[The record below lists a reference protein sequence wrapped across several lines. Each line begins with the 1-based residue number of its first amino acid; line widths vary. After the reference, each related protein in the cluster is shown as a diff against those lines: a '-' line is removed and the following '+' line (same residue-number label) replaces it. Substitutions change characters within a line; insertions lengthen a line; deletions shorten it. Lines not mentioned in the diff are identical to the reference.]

1 MPLFTRSQL
10 HAAARNQGV
19 STEFM
24 RSDAVNQEFRSR
36 ASEVEAQDES
46 GRTPGTKTFNIFLS
60 HSSLD
65 AQLALALY
73 LTLTGRGYRVYLDRI
88 HDSQLSRTSV
98 TRRTA
103 QVIRRRMTQC
113 DSLFVATTSNTP
125 NSNWV
130 PWELGF
136 ADGLTGKAAVIPI
149 VESANTSFGGL
160 SYFELYPTVETQPRK
175 TRPDDLEIV
184 HPPLSRFTW
193 GRWIKLPKIY

>member
-10 HAAARNQGV
+10 HASARNQGV
-19 STEFM
+19 TTEFM
-24 RSDAVNQEFRSR
+24 LSDAVNREFRSR
-36 ASEVEAQDES
+36 ARDVDTQDES
-46 GRTPGTKTFNIFLS
+46 GRTPGTKTFDIFLS
-60 HSSLD
+60 HSFLD
-65 AQLALALY
+65 APLAPALY
-73 LTLTGRGYRVYLDRI
+73 STLIGGGYRVYLDRI

-113 DSLFVATTSNTP
+113 DSLFVATTSNTTS
-125 NSNWV
+125 SNWV

-136 ADGLTGKAAVIPI
+136 TDGLTGKSAVLPI

-160 SYFELYPTVETQPRK
+160 SYFELYPIVETQPRK

-184 HPPLSRFTW
+184 QPPRSKITW
-193 GRWIKLPKIY
+193 GRWIKLPKSY